1 MTVPRPA
8 LTVASESERLA
19 TERHREREHHLISK
33 ASPGPG
39 LRPGP
44 VGSGSVV
51 IAALA
56 LRSLVLMVIATLL
69 VFVVLPAAIVAAGT

>member
-19 TERHREREHHLISK
+19 TERHCERERHPHIQGISQAWT
-33 ASPGPG
+33 AS
-39 LRPGP
+39 RA

-69 VFVVLPAAIVAAGT
+69 VLVVLPAALVAAGT